1 MPLTDEDRSF
11 ISREIDDAVRR
22 HARTEMLTVGE
33 IMHRD
38 KIKTR
43 ETVKA
48 RAGRRGIPERTI
60 GGGLRQSGSEP
71 LRYSRAEWEAG
82 ERLDTRKVK
91 RYARDFDRA
100 A

>member
-11 ISREIDDAVRR
+11 ISHAIDRAVEQ
-22 HARTEMLTVGE
+22 AVRTEMLTVGE

-48 RAGRRGIPERTI
+48 RAERRGIPERTI
-60 GGGLRQSGSEP
+60 GGGLRTSPDEP

-82 ERLDTRKVK
+82 EKLDTRRVK